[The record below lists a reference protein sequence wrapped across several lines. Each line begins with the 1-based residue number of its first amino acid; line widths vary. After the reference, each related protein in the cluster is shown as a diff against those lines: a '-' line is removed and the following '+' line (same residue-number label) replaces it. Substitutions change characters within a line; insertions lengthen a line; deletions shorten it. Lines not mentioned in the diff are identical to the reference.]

1 MKKLLTNIQIIA
13 LLIMIPATFAA
24 YLHTEK
30 ATEEPAQT
38 GSFVKKPR
46 LSVLESAQIFHMIKK
61 F

>member
-13 LLIMIPATFAA
+13 LLVMVPAIFAA

-30 ATEEPAQT
+30 ATEEPART
-38 GSFVKKPR
+38 GTFVKKPS
-46 LSVLESAQIFHMIKK
+46 LSILESGRIFHMIKK